1 MFDWG
6 FLKSDEKQASMQL
19 EFMIIY
25 HTNIG
30 NTSNQ
35 YPVSNYLVN
44 SNDLNTIYPITQFRS
59 KYYTNILNIEITGEI
74 FIDNYNTSNYAV
86 FSSFDL
92 TTDPSSFI
100 VSLLPQIMITNKTT
114 TSFTYTT
121 AMVSASTDPISA
133 TIYFTIIYNSIY

>member
-1 MFDWG
+1 LFDWG

-74 FIDNYNTSNYAV
+74 SIDNYNTSNYAV

-121 AMVSASTDPISA
+121 AMVSASTDPIPA
-133 TIYFTIIYNSIY
+133 TIYFTIIYNSNY